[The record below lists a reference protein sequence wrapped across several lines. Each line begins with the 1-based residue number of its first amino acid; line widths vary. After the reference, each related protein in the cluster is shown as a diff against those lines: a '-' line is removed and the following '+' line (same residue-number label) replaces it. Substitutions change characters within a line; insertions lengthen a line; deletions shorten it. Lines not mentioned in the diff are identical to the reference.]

1 MLNKTNQENHK
12 DLNKFLVS
20 VFHQILLEEQKSLL
34 QYGVNNL
41 TIREIHVLEQ
51 LTELDKEKIELTVG
65 NLSKKIAITDGSTS
79 IIINRLVKK
88 DYLKKKQ
95 DQKDK
100 RKYILSLTTNA
111 HEILKIHEKWHDKFI
126 KDVVK
131 NISSDESKVLITAL
145 KNIANFINK
154 GEEND

>member
-79 IIINRLVKK
+79 VIINRLVKK